1 MLVNTA
7 YRYAN
12 VIPVCHSGTVF
23 ISSFLNVK
31 SSGFLQQA
39 CGTQSSECEYKVQPF
54 LYAQHATQHGIRK
67 PIFETRVLPFVLDRN
82 HSGST
87 ISLSLARVITKQIK
101 TRAYA

>member
-39 CGTQSSECEYKVQPF
+39 CGTQSSECEYNLF
-54 LYAQHATQHGIRK
+54 SMRNMQHNTAYENQSSK
-67 PIFETRVLPFVLDRN
+67 LEYY
-82 HSGST
+82 HSYS
-87 ISLSLARVITKQIK
+87 IEIIPVALSLSL
-101 TRAYA
+101 